1 MKDRLIKGLFLIMGI
16 LLLVLPIA
24 TVYGDAG
31 HNSSYSSGGSS
42 HSSGGSSHSSGG
54 SSYHSRSSYSSSSS
68 SSSSSG
74 GSASATIV
82 MFIVIVVIIIIV
94 VSSSGRK
101 SSGSGKITSHSTN
114 YYSMKLLTQEEI
126 EQLDPTIDGEALT
139 QQIFNMFVDEQMA
152 WMNFDYE
159 GLRKLLSDELYNNYK
174 MQLET
179 MEIGMEK
186 NIMDDIVFV
195 DGGIISIKKTDLTEE
210 VQVKMHVRMRDY
222 IINTTDGKP
231 KHGDP
236 NKVMDNNY
244 IITLERS
251 RRNEIQFCPNCG
263 GELTSKASQ
272 KCKYCDA
279 VLVKG
284 SKEFVI
290 VKQENVKGQYQ

>member
-1 MKDRLIKGLFLIMGI
+1 MKNRLYKGLFIVLGI
-16 LLLVLPIA
+16 LLLILPFA
-24 TVYGDAG
+24 RVGADAG
-31 HNSSYSSGGSS
+31 HNSSYSGGGSS

-54 SSYHSRSSYSSSSS
+54 SSHYRSSSSS

-74 GSASATIV
+74 GSASAPV
-82 MFIVIVVIIIIV
+82 VFFIVVFVIILIIIL
-94 VSSSGRK
+94 SSK
-101 SSGSGKITSHSTN
+101 KSGSGKITSNSSN
-114 YYSMKLLTQEEI
+114 YYNMKLLTQEEI
-126 EQLDPTIDGEALT
+126 EALDSTIDGKELMD
-139 QQIFNMFVDEQMA
+139 QVFKMFVDEQMA

-159 GLRKLLSDELYNNYK
+159 GLRKILSDELYNNYK

-179 MEIGMEK
+179 MEVGMEK

-210 VQVKMHVRMRDY
+210 VQVKLHVRMRDY
-222 IINTTDGKP
+222 IINTADGKP

-251 RRNEIQFCPNCG
+251 RRSEIQFCPNCG

>member
-1 MKDRLIKGLFLIMGI
+1 MKDRLVKGLFLVLGI
-16 LLLVLPIA
+16 LLLILPFA
-24 TVYGDAG
+24 RVGADAG
-31 HNSSYSSGGSS
+31 HNSSYSSGGSH

-54 SSYHSRSSYSSSSS
+54 SSYRSSSSRSSSS

-74 GSASATIV
+74 GSASAVMIFLIV
-82 MFIVIVVIIIIV
+82 FVVIILIV
-94 VSSSGRK
+94 ILSGK
-101 SSGSGKITSHSTN
+101 NSGSGKITSNSTN

-126 EQLDPTIDGEALT
+126 EALDATIDGEALT
-139 QQIFNMFVDEQMA
+139 QQVFNMFVDEQMA

-195 DGGIISIKKTDLTEE
+195 DGGIISINKTDLTEE

-222 IINTTDGKP
+222 IINTADGKP

>member
-1 MKDRLIKGLFLIMGI
+1 MKDRLYKGLFIVLGI
-16 LLLVLPIA
+16 LLLILPFA
-24 TVYGDAG
+24 RVGADAG

-54 SSYHSRSSYSSSSS
+54 SSHYRSSSSS

-74 GSASATIV
+74 GSASAPV
-82 MFIVIVVIIIIV
+82 VFFIVVFVIILIIIL
-94 VSSSGRK
+94 SSK
-101 SSGSGKITSHSTN
+101 KSGSGKITSNSSN
-114 YYSMKLLTQEEI
+114 YYNMKLLTQEEI
-126 EQLDPTIDGEALT
+126 EALDSTIDGKELMD
-139 QQIFNMFVDEQMA
+139 QVFKMFVDEQMA

-159 GLRKLLSDELYNNYK
+159 GLRKILSDELYNNYK

-195 DGGIISIKKTDLTEE
+195 DGGVISIKKTDLTEE
-210 VQVKMHVRMRDY
+210 VQVKLHVRMRDY
-222 IINTTDGKP
+222 IINTADGKP

>member
-1 MKDRLIKGLFLIMGI
+1 MKDRLYKGLFIVLGI
-16 LLLVLPIA
+16 LLLILPFA
-24 TVYGDAG
+24 RVGADAG

-54 SSYHSRSSYSSSSS
+54 SSHYRSSSSS

-74 GSASATIV
+74 GSASAPV
-82 MFIVIVVIIIIV
+82 VFFIVVFVIILIIIL
-94 VSSSGRK
+94 SSK
-101 SSGSGKITSHSTN
+101 KSGSGKITSNSSN
-114 YYSMKLLTQEEI
+114 YYNMKLLTQEEI
-126 EQLDPTIDGEALT
+126 EALDSTIDGKELMD
-139 QQIFNMFVDEQMA
+139 QVFKMFVDEQMA

-159 GLRKLLSDELYNNYK
+159 GLRKILSDELYNNYK

-179 MEIGMEK
+179 MEVGMEK

-195 DGGIISIKKTDLTEE
+195 DGGVISIKKTDLTEE
-210 VQVKMHVRMRDY
+210 VQVKLHVRMRDY
-222 IINTTDGKP
+222 IINTADGKP

>member
-1 MKDRLIKGLFLIMGI
+1 MKDRLIKGLFLVMGI

-31 HNSSYSSGGSS
+31 HNSSYSSGGS
-42 HSSGGSSHSSGG
+42 HSSGGSRSSGG
-54 SSYHSRSSYSSSSS
+54 SSYHSSSRSRSSSS

-74 GSASATIV
+74 SGSSAAV
-82 MFIVIVVIIIIV
+82 VLFIVIFVIVLIIIL
-94 VSSSGRK
+94 SSGK
-101 SSGSGKITSHSTN
+101 KSGSGKITNQSTN

-126 EQLDPTIDGEALT
+126 EQLDSTIDGEALT
-139 QQIFNMFVDEQMA
+139 QQVFNMFVDEQMA

-222 IINTTDGKP
+222 IINTADGKP

-251 RRNEIQFCPNCG
+251 RRKEIQFCPNCG

-290 VKQENVKGQYQ
+290 VKQENVKGQYH